1 MISKFVVTWFDSN
14 FASIGSFGLFKKVC
28 ICKFGYGNGECQ
40 QGGGAINVTMHKKKL
55 AFAIDSSMA
64 SSNKFLGTCVVLT
77 INVKT
82 ISPN

>member
-1 MISKFVVTWFDSN
+1 
-14 FASIGSFGLFKKVC
+14 
-28 ICKFGYGNGECQ
+28 
-40 QGGGAINVTMHKKKL
+40 MHKKKL

-77 INVKT
+77 INIKT